1 MNNRASL
8 LATIVLLVSVR
19 TLNATDCIA
28 EKTFK
33 LRQVCGQVVGP
44 SGEVVSEAKV
54 RLSKKGKPEEAIE
67 VGTGEKGYFLIPVS
81 QAGEFELRVRVP
93 IFQPAWQPITLS
105 RPTHNV
111 KCVQPLKVAMQVAGR
126 CSHVERVKDT
136 VDATT
141 H

>member
-1 MNNRASL
+1 VNNRVSF
-8 LATIVLLVSVR
+8 LATIVLLVPVK

-44 SGEVVSEAKV
+44 SGEVVSDAKG
-54 RLSKKGKPEEAIE
+54 RLSQKGKLEKAIE

-81 QAGEFELRVRVP
+81 QSGEFELRVQLP
-93 IFQPAWQPITLS
+93 IVQPAWQPIILS
-105 RPTHNV
+105 WPTKNA
-111 KCVQPLKVAMQVAGR
+111 KCVQPLKIVMQVAGR
-126 CSHVERVKDT
+126 CSHVERVKHI
-136 VDATT
+136 DAAT